1 MTVPSLDTARL
12 LLQPVQ
18 LEDAEQVQRIFPQW
32 EVVKYL
38 AARVPWPFPEDG
50 VRSYYSKQALPAV
63 ERGEEWHWTIR
74 PKGEPERIIGAIS
87 LHLNREIHR
96 GFWIAPEWRGRRL
109 MTEAVAEVT
118 RFWFEDLQQPVLRV
132 KKAVENA
139 ASRAISVR
147 EGMRCI
153 RETKDDY
160 VSGRLPTEVW
170 ELDAATWRSRRLMEK
185 QEP

>member
-1 MTVPSLDTARL
+1 MATPTLETARL
-12 LLQPVQ
+12 LLQPVR
-18 LEDAEQVQRIFPQW
+18 LEDAEQVQRLFPQW

-38 AARVPWPFPEDG
+38 NVVVPWPFPEDG
-50 VRSYYSKQALPAV
+50 VETFYRERALPAV
-63 ERGEEWHWTIR
+63 ERGEEWHWTLR
-74 PKGEPERIIGAIS
+74 LKVEPERIIGAIS

-96 GFWIAPEWRGRRL
+96 GFWIAPEWRRQGL

-118 RFWFEDLQQPVLRV
+118 RYWFEDLQQPVLCT
-132 KKAVENA
+132 KKAVANA

-153 RETKDDY
+153 RKTEDDY

-170 ELDAATWRSRRLMEK
+170 EIDAATWRSTRLPK
-185 QEP
+185 R

>member
-1 MTVPSLDTARL
+1 MNVPTLETARL

-18 LEDAEQVQRIFPQW
+18 LEDAEQVQRLFPQW

-38 AARVPWPFPEDG
+38 NIVVPWPFPEDG
-50 VRSYYSKQALPAV
+50 VETFYRERALPAV

-74 PKGEPERIIGAIS
+74 LKDEPEQIIGAIS

-96 GFWIAPEWRGRRL
+96 GFWIAPDWRGRGL

-118 RFWFEDLQQPVLRV
+118 RFWFEELHQPVLRT
-132 KKAVENA
+132 KKAVANA

-147 EGMRCI
+147 EGMQCVQMT
-153 RETKDDY
+153 EDDY
-160 VSGRLPTEVW
+160 VSGRLATEVW
-170 ELDAATWRSRRLMEK
+170 ELEAESWRSRRRT
-185 QEP
+185 QE